1 MNSFRQNELRS
12 DCPLN
17 FAIETIGDKWSL
29 IILRDMIFW
38 GKKTYREFLKSDE
51 KIATNVLAGRLEFLE
66 KVGFITK
73 SPHAT
78 DRRKEVYSLTKKG
91 LELVPVLIELIVWS
105 ARSDVW
111 RSMKHSPTVRVL
123 QRFMK
128 RAVRKNKAKLIK
140 DVKESAQKGSSFFDG
155 VLRVEHQNLKR

>member
-1 MNSFRQNELRS
+1 MNRFRENGLRS

-51 KIATNVLAGRLEFLE
+51 KIATNILAGRLEYLE
-66 KVGFITK
+66 KQGFITK

-78 DRRKEVYSLTKKG
+78 DKRKEVYSLTRKG
-91 LELVPVLIELIVWS
+91 AELVPVLIELIVWS
-105 ARSDVW
+105 ARNDAW
-111 RSMKHSPTVRVL
+111 RSMKHGSTVRVL
-123 QRFMK
+123 QRYVK
-128 RAVRKNKAKLIK
+128 QAVRKNKVKLIK
-140 DVKESAQKGSSFFDG
+140 DI
-155 VLRVEHQNLKR
+155 